1 MIDQNTLFIG
11 GTLSP
16 AHAPERIE
24 VLSAATEE
32 VIGSAPAAD
41 ADDVDAAVAAA
52 RRAFDDPRGWS
63 AWSPDERAAAIER
76 FADEL
81 EARAPQLTELVS
93 SQNGMPIAIAGMLKS
108 GLPATVY
115 RYYANLIRT
124 TELEQTRPGLLGG
137 RAIVRQ
143 APVGVVAAIVPWNY
157 PNLVTA
163 LKVAPALAAGCTVV
177 VKPSPETVLDS
188 YIFAEAV
195 VAANIPAGVINI
207 VPGRASTGS
216 YLVSHPGVDK
226 VTFTGSTAVGRQ
238 IAKTCGELLR
248 PVTLKLGGKSAAII
262 LDDADLT
269 ANIEGLFQATLLNNG
284 QTCVLNGRI
293 LVPRTRFDESLELF
307 AGLVNGAVIGDP
319 LDPST
324 QVGPLVSAAHRNRV
338 EAHIA
343 KAKRD
348 GANIVA
354 GGGRP
359 AHLDRGWYV
368 QPTLFSD
375 VDPSSSLAQEEVFGP
390 VLALMPYDDIGQA
403 VQIANDSAYG
413 LAGTVWTADE
423 SHGIKIAEQLESGTV
438 GVNYY
443 MLDPVAPFGGIKA
456 SGLGRELGPEGLAAC
471 MRTHTTYLSTSA

>member
-1 MIDQNTLFIG
+1 MIDQNSLFIDG
-11 GTLSP
+11 ILST
-16 AHAPERIE
+16 AHAGDRIE

-32 VIGSAPAAD
+32 VIGCAPDAD
-41 ADDVDAAVAAA
+41 TDDVDAAVAAA

-63 AWSPDERAAAIER
+63 AWTADDRAAAIER
-76 FADEL
+76 LADEL
-81 EARAPQLTELVS
+81 EARAPRLTELVS
-93 SQNGMPIAIAGMLKS
+93 SQNGMPIAIAGMLES
-108 GLPATVY
+108 GLPTTVY
-115 RYYANLIRT
+115 RYYANLVRT
-124 TELEQTRPGLLGG
+124 TELEQIRPGLLGG

-143 APVGVVAAIVPWNY
+143 AAVGVVAAVVPWNY

-188 YIFAEAV
+188 YVFADAV
-195 VAANIPAGVINI
+195 AAANIPAGVVNI
-207 VPGRASTGS
+207 VPGRASTGAH
-216 YLVSHPGVDK
+216 LVSHPDVDM

-248 PVTLKLGGKSAAII
+248 PVTLELGGKSAAII
-262 LDDADLT
+262 LDDADL
-269 ANIEGLFQATLLNNG
+269 AASIEGLFQATLLNNG

-293 LVPRTRFDESLELF
+293 LVPRNRFDESVDVF
-307 AGLVNGAVIGDP
+307 TALVNGVVVGDP

-324 QVGPLVSAAHRNRV
+324 QVGPLVTDAHRTRV
-338 EAHIA
+338 ESHIA
-343 KAKRD
+343 KAKAD
-348 GANIVA
+348 GARVLA

-359 AHLDRGWYV
+359 AQFDRGWYV

-390 VLALMPYDDIGQA
+390 VLALMPYDDVDHA

-413 LAGTVWTADE
+413 LAGTIWTADE
-423 SHGIKIAEQLESGTV
+423 ARGIQIAERIESGTV

-471 MRTHTTYLSTSA
+471 MRTHTTYLSTTA